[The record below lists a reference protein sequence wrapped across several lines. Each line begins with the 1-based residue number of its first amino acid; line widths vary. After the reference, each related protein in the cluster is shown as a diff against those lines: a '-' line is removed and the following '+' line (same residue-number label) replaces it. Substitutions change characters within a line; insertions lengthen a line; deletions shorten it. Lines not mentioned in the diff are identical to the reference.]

1 MNETKNT
8 ENCGLYPPQNL
19 CWADYLY
26 IFGLFVYAIAG
37 NFSISASQTGLSLS
51 LIGFIGLYRLGRV
64 SIRRTPLEK
73 PFAFLIAAAVLS
85 CFRANEAFKALSEIK
100 SFLIIM
106 VFYLA
111 YWPEMSKEFQ
121 NRLLNTFIFSAV
133 LVSIV
138 NNYNILAG
146 ITEGKHTK
154 GFFSMCITFGECMSL
169 AGLAALLRLALPS
182 KTKTDYLINLFAL
195 LLISVSMIMSLTRG
209 AWLGF
214 IAGSGVLAIRFP
226 RRLVPLLL
234 ILALGAS
241 IIALQHPAFKERLTG
256 FNMKKTIEAANR
268 PMSLNNESIAL
279 FSNLQRLYIW
289 LRGFKMTD
297 SAFVFGVGARN
308 VKTHYKRLAGEFE
321 HRLNLIWGHQHNNFM
336 QIFAMYGII
345 GLIAF
350 FYFIIE
356 TVKFLLGGKADEN
369 GLSLGAIAIFAGFL
383 FFGFTEYSW
392 GDEEVIM
399 MAMFLTG
406 LLMNRNIKDQMP
418 ASVA

>member
-1 MNETKNT
+1 MNETKIT
-8 ENCGLYPPQNL
+8 ENSAFYPPANL

-64 SIRRTPLEK
+64 NIRRTPLEK

-85 CFRANEAFKALSEIK
+85 CFRANESFKALSEIK

-106 VFYLA
+106 VFYLT
-111 YWPEMSKEFQ
+111 YWPEMSKDFQ
-121 NRLLNTFIFSAV
+121 NRLLSTFIFSAV

-146 ITEGKHTK
+146 FSEGKHTR

-169 AGLAALLRLALPS
+169 AGLTVLLRLGLPS
-182 KTKTDYLINLFAL
+182 KSKTEYMLHLIAL
-195 LLISVSMIMSLTRG
+195 LFISVSMIQSLTRG

-214 IAGSGVLAIRFP
+214 FAGSTILAVRFP
-226 RRLVPLLL
+226 RKLVPLLL
-234 ILALGAS
+234 ILALVAS

-297 SAFVFGVGARN
+297 NAFVFGVGARN
-308 VKTHYKRLAGEFE
+308 VKTHYKRLAGEYE

-356 TVKFLLGGKADEN
+356 TVKFLIAGKLDRN
-369 GLSLGAIAIFAGFL
+369 SLSTGAIAIFSGFL

-406 LLMNRNIKDQMP
+406 LLMNSNFRDQLP
-418 ASVA
+418 ENFA